1 MTTMLETGTTR
12 TSATHAL
19 RLLLDDVLLIVGA
32 DDAAE
37 RYSSRTPAGRT
48 LLALA
53 TLARRAAGALGA
65 DPGVALT
72 GGPGIVVQRE
82 LSPPPGC
89 SARRPRPH
97 TASRGRSTTCSS
109 RRSGCGRGWRR
120 RSRRPDGPEV
130 GDPARTR
137 GVISL
142 AEVSSP
148 DRSATVRDA
157 LGLGL
162 AVGLYGAA
170 FGAAADAAGLN
181 VWQAMSLS
189 ALMFTGA
196 SQFAMV
202 GVLGAGG
209 SALAAVG
216 SALLLGTR
224 NTVYGVRLVPLLQPR
239 GLVRR
244 VGTAHWVIDE
254 TTAMSLAAPNP
265 VLGKLAFLVTGA
277 SIYLMWNA
285 MTVVGALGAAGLGG
299 TARAALDAVVP
310 AAFLALLWPRLRK
323 TFPEAAA
330 QRKVALG
337 GAVVA
342 LALTPFVP
350 PGVQVIAAVVAVALA
365 GRPRAGERPTASE
378 EMA

>member
-1 MTTMLETGTTR
+1 
-12 TSATHAL
+12 
-19 RLLLDDVLLIVGA
+19 
-32 DDAAE
+32 
-37 RYSSRTPAGRT
+37 
-48 LLALA
+48 
-53 TLARRAAGALGA
+53 
-65 DPGVALT
+65 
-72 GGPGIVVQRE
+72 
-82 LSPPPGC
+82 
-89 SARRPRPH
+89 
-97 TASRGRSTTCSS
+97 
-109 RRSGCGRGWRR
+109 
-120 RSRRPDGPEV
+120 
-130 GDPARTR
+130 
-137 GVISL
+137 
-142 AEVSSP
+142 VSSP

-310 AAFLALLWPRLRK
+310 AAFLALLWPRLRR
-323 TFPEAAA
+323 TFPEAAT

-337 GAVVA
+337 GAVIA

-350 PGVQVIAAVVAVALA
+350 AGVQVIAAVVAVALA
-365 GRPRAGERPTASE
+365 GRPRAGERPTAAE